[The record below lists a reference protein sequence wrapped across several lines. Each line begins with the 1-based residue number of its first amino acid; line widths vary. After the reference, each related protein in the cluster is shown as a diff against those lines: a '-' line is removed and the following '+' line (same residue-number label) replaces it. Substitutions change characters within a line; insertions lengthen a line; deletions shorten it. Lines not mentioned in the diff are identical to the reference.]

1 MGNGYCRCKRRV
13 CLARPKSK
21 KTRRCDTRRV
31 FCTQTHQSYNTEF
44 LWKGNRIEQ
53 NEYCLKT
60 IRRAYIVCTICDLQ
74 NYPRHLKRE
83 EEFHVLFSRKGYL
96 TARKTIRRTIYLL
109 RRIVIR
115 KKASDKA
122 SLFWAKTTCMRM
134 ITHADTNWI
143 IQIHPYSEHH
153 FSRARVSTLP
163 SFFCWYLLLK
173 HIHHVTYCDAS
184 YNICNPG
191 KY

>member
-1 MGNGYCRCKRRV
+1 MNSHSKEGNQTKQVLTIFPGNYLLRTKKMCHVIGY
-13 CLARPKSK
+13 
-21 KTRRCDTRRV
+21 
-31 FCTQTHQSYNTEF
+31 
-44 LWKGNRIEQ
+44 
-53 NEYCLKT
+53 LKLF
-60 IRRAYIVCTICDLQ
+60 RGH
-74 NYPRHLKRE
+74 PKRE
-83 EEFHVLFSRKGYL
+83 QGFIWCFSRKGYL

-122 SLFWAKTTCMRM
+122 FLFWVKTTCMRM